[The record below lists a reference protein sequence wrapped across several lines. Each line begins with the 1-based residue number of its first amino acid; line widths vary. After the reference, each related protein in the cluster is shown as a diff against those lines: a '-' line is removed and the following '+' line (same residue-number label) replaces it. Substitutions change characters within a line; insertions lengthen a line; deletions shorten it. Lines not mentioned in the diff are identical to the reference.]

1 MLQIIRVFFLLIC
14 EYLVVI
20 SCNEDF
26 PHLTTHLDSDE
37 VSHFISDYFNS
48 DHEAD
53 ILYNPVNIV
62 NIQRQNGSEHSYLV
76 TVTTAARCK
85 ENASSSCVAADLVC
99 ELLLNDEAGSRS
111 VPGRLCVAEENE
123 PALPAGDRGFAEVVG
138 DEKGQLAELL
148 VESLTAELPDL
159 HVVDILSLKKETDEN
174 GTLMY
179 LTAKATDRDGGDT
192 PQFAVCELVNGTAY
206 RRAQCFPL
214 QTDLPEVVPDGQ
226 NMTEVMQGVQLLNE
240 LSPSKFIY
248 TLENLLNTEKIVTP
262 GSNGILTTLEL
273 LLAPTL
279 CLKRL
284 EEEPAVERQCPATE
298 GGRRV
303 ACTITLWDRPWSA
316 ESGIIHSAPVCHVEE
331 PTTST
336 TQEPEVKVTASEVE
350 AAEDRQPVV
359 EEPFVTH
366 ETYCLGCPTDLNVES
381 AGVRDLAEESLNLLD
396 EGTGSIY
403 KHALVRIVKAQKQV
417 VNGVKYNIYLDVG
430 ESSCLKGSPEDRSTC
445 TLNNMGGDAVRTC
458 HFEFV
463 ERPWVRKSRRLV
475 ESNCTTVYGRSDNN
489 ELDNEIEP
497 RSMENAVRQS
507 IYDYLDAAM
516 EEPYRPVFYPSSKF
530 DLMDDEI
537 IPDSEISTASL
548 PTEDTE
554 GSASQSPATEE
565 AIKEKTFVTGTDR
578 ERRDTAGKPL
588 VGGLRNVDDSEKE
601 YIEQL
606 ARQAVETLDEIDVDD
621 SKRVVLEVLDAKKQL
636 VNGIMYHLKLRVGT
650 TSCKEDGKNNKQGCF
665 QDEVAPTKVC
675 DVQLYKAFANSSPKN
690 VQVVKAECFRELK
703 TTLSRQKRSGL
714 RGGYHPVTDL
724 NSEHMKKVISF
735 ARAHLDTL
743 SQDESALI
751 VVNVKEASRQ
761 VVAGVNTKVV
771 LEVGVSNCSKSD
783 VRVDQV
789 CSLNSAEKKEC
800 TVVVFEQAWTNTT
813 EVTEATCSDG
823 SQSRRRRETER
834 AVVGGYRS
842 IDVNSE
848 AALNASKTA
857 LLHLDGLST
866 SPNRMVVVSIKSAEQ
881 QVVAGTNTRIVI
893 EVGLGDCLKSATA
906 DSEGCSLQDGE
917 STRECT
923 VVVWDQPWTNTH
935 RVTSVECAD
944 RRKRDTEGALVGGYR
959 SIDVNSEAAL
969 NASKTA
975 LLHLD
980 GLSTSPNRMVVVS
993 IKSAEQQVVAG
1004 TNTRI
1009 VIEVG
1014 LGDCLKSATA
1024 DSEGCSLQDGE
1035 STRECTVV
1043 VWDQPWTNTHR
1054 VTSVE
1059 CADRRK
1065 REALPAAPGSY
1076 RPVDVNSEAVLN
1088 ASRTALL
1095 HLDGESDSD
1104 NRMVLVSIKSA
1115 EQQVVAGTNTRI
1127 VIEVGLG
1134 DCLKSATADSE
1145 GCSLQDGES
1154 TRECTVVV
1162 WDQPWTNTH
1171 RVTSVEC
1178 ADRRKRAVRRLL
1190 GGYSP
1195 LDVNS
1200 AEALMAS
1207 RLGVAS
1213 LEMQSE
1219 SVRKMKLVR
1228 VLSASRQVVAGLNI
1242 KVSFEMG
1249 VTNCLKNGTGDV
1261 ESCTVDENEG
1271 TKVCTIT
1278 LYKKPWANF
1287 QEITESGCSSAENV
1301 VSPVVGAYQPVD
1313 VDSERVR
1320 TLSNLALSHL
1330 EETLDPNTTLVIV
1343 NIVDA
1348 NEQVVFGR
1356 NTRLT
1361 LEVGASDCLR
1371 NDVSNTQPCQLKEG
1385 EETKTCTVVIY
1396 EEPRTN
1402 TPRVTEAHCD
1412 GEERRKRELNRTLVG
1427 APSDTD
1433 VNSPYIQ
1440 EIADFSL
1447 AELDKQSNALYSRKI
1462 VEVVKARTQV
1472 VAGTLVHLQLRLGYS
1487 NCRKGH
1493 KKQPQEC
1500 ELQDEMTKQLCSVE
1514 VWDRPWLKERKLT
1527 GAKCSGENVRRKK
1540 REAEPLLGALSDADV
1555 NSPYIQEIADFA
1567 LSKLDKQS
1575 NALYAQKIVEVIKA
1589 QTKVVAGSLVTLQLR
1604 LGYSNCRKGHKKQPQ
1619 ECELQDEK
1627 GKQLCTVEVWDR
1639 PWPNRRELSSAKC
1652 TPETSQMTR
1661 MNSKKIGGGT
1671 HDIHYGLFKKFVAE
1685 HKKVYANKAEM
1696 KRRFHIFR
1704 ANMKKVQLLQQTEQG
1719 TAKYGATQFADLTPK
1734 EFKAMYTGLNPK
1746 LRHENTIPMAQAEIP
1761 DISLPREFDWRHYN
1775 VVTEV
1780 KNQGACGS
1788 CWAFSVTGN
1797 VEGQYARRTGNLV
1810 SLSEQELVDCDT
1822 LDEGCRGGL
1831 PDNAYRAIKTLGGL
1845 ETEKDYPYEGED
1857 EKCHF
1862 NRSGVVVRVR
1872 GGLNISSNE
1881 TKMAQWLVHNGPI
1894 SIGINANAMQFY
1906 MGGVSHPWKFLCS
1919 GDDLDHGVL
1928 IVGYGVHT
1936 YPLFNRTMPF
1946 WTIKNSWGESWGE
1959 QGYYRVYRGDGTC
1972 GVNLMA
1978 STAILATV

>member
-403 KHALVRIVKAQKQV
+403 KHALVRIVKAQ
-417 VNGVKYNIYLDVG
+417 
-430 ESSCLKGSPEDRSTC
+430 
-445 TLNNMGGDAVRTC
+445 
-458 HFEFV
+458 
-463 ERPWVRKSRRLV
+463 
-475 ESNCTTVYGRSDNN
+475 
-489 ELDNEIEP
+489 
-497 RSMENAVRQS
+497 
-507 IYDYLDAAM
+507 
-516 EEPYRPVFYPSSKF
+516 
-530 DLMDDEI
+530 
-537 IPDSEISTASL
+537 
-548 PTEDTE
+548 
-554 GSASQSPATEE
+554 
-565 AIKEKTFVTGTDR
+565 
-578 ERRDTAGKPL
+578 
-588 VGGLRNVDDSEKE
+588 
-601 YIEQL
+601 
-606 ARQAVETLDEIDVDD
+606 
-621 SKRVVLEVLDAKKQL
+621 KQL

-1178 ADRRKRAVRRLL
+1178 ADRRKREALPAAPGSYRPVDVNSEAVLNASRTALLHLDGESDSDNRMVLVSIKSAEQQVVAGTNTRIVIEVGLGDCLKSATADSEGCSLQEGESTRECTVVVWDQPWTNTHRVTSVECTDRRKRAVRRLL